1 MNRNRL
7 IIGLFLAVVLA
18 LLLATFVYREFTKLA
33 SRPVVGTTQQIIVAA
48 QTLPLGTRLEQG
60 NLRAIPWPANQAVPA
75 GFFTK
80 IDECVGRALITS
92 VAENEPILDGKLASK
107 ESGGGLPATIP
118 QGMRAMSVAVND
130 VVGVAGFVGPGTTVD
145 VLMTGAVPG
154 ANMATSMVTRTL
166 LENIRVLAAGQKI
179 EQDQQGKPQTVPVI
193 TLLVSPEDAAKL
205 AMASS
210 EGKIQLALRNT
221 ADTQAENPAPV
232 FQSVLFGGGA
242 PVAPAPVVEHRHV
255 EQTKVA
261 APPPPAPYTIEVIT
275 GGKRETKSF
284 PQQQPQQ
291 PQQ

>member
-7 IIGLFLAVVLA
+7 VIGLFLAIVLA
-18 LLLATFVYREFTKLA
+18 LLLATFVYREFNKLA
-33 SRPVVGTTQQIIVAA
+33 ARPVVGATQQIVVAA
-48 QTLPLGTRLEQG
+48 QTLPLGTRLDAS
-60 NLRAIPWPANQAVPA
+60 NLRTMPWPANQPVAT
-75 GFFTK
+75 GMCSR
-80 IDECVGRALITS
+80 IEDCVGRALITTVS
-92 VAENEPILDGKLASK
+92 ENEPIMEGKLASK
-107 ESGGGLPATIP
+107 DSGAGLPATIP

-145 VLMTGAVPG
+145 VLMTGSTVG
-154 ANMATSMVTRTL
+154 ANNGTNTVTRTI

-193 TLLVSPEDAAKL
+193 TLLVSPEDAARL

-221 ADTQAENPAPV
+221 VDTTATNPAPV
-232 FQSVLFGGGA
+232 FQSVLFGGT
-242 PVAPAPVVEHRHV
+242 PMTVAPAVEHRHV

-261 APPPPAPYTIEVIT
+261 APPPPPPYTIEVIT

-284 PQQQPQQ
+284 PNQKPQ
-291 PQQ
+291 